1 MNLKTI
7 KIWIVSILLDSTL
20 MWILTFL
27 ISRLSQSN
35 HPFLLITWIVL
46 IIFIASFLIQWKASY
61 IEQTYL
67 ELNFDQVLYFR
78 YAFIIPFSVVM
89 MVFSYLARSYLIIS
103 FMMIAI
109 FSVFIVFNQAQHQKI
124 NVSDFL
130 WRHAIKTAIIILVS
144 LIASF
149 LSLFVR

>member
-1 MNLKTI
+1 MNLKMI
-7 KIWIVSILLDSTL
+7 KIWIVSILLDSAL

-27 ISRLSQSN
+27 ISRISQSN
-35 HPFLLITWIVL
+35 HPFLLLTGIVL
-46 IIFIASFLIQWKASY
+46 IVFIVSFLIQWKASY
-61 IEQTYL
+61 IDQKYL
-67 ELNFDQVLYFR
+67 SLSFDQVLYFR

-109 FSVFIVFNQAQHQKI
+109 FSVFIIMNQSQHQKI
-124 NVSDFL
+124 DDSDFL
-130 WRHAIKTAIIILVS
+130 WRHALRNAIIILVS

-149 LSLFVR
+149 LSLFMI